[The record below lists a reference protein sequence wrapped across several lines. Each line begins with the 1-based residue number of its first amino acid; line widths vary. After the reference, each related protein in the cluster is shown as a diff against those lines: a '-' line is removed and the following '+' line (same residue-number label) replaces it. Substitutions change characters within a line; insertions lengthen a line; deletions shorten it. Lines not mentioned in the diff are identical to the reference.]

1 MYKRLCE
8 YGDEDKA
15 LQIAAQK
22 HAQCL
27 REDKTIPS
35 QMETLRKPMVK
46 AKDLNVD
53 NTDRYRFIIRL
64 FNLNY

>member
-35 QMETLRKPMVK
+35 QMCPATTVYELVK
-46 AKDLNVD
+46 E
-53 NTDRYRFIIRL
+53 IRGKVQ
-64 FNLNY
+64 